1 MHHRVRHVEDERL
14 SLVAFVLEI
23 INRLVGVK
31 AGETGHVAR
40 LAGSLVVLM
49 KCHCAAVIRP
59 QRTEVI
65 VKTLCIGHPRDD
77 HLSVGDI
84 PLADT
89 GRLVVRFSNQ
99 LGEGDLARRHSPTLA
114 AKWIASGQ
122 QRRARRPAHRLRIKT
137 GEPGSLLGQPI
148 HARCLVLLVAV
159 TAHIR
164 IALIVGENDEDVRP
178 RSIGVER
185 RARGEECKGAQD
197 DKSSA
202 FFHPD
207 SLRV

>member
-1 MHHRVRHVEDERL
+1 MHHCVRHVENERL
-14 SLVAFVLEI
+14 SLVAFVLEEI
-23 INRLVGVK
+23 DSFVRVK

-49 KCHCAAVIRP
+49 KCHCTAVIRP

-89 GRLVVRFSNQ
+89 DRLVVRFSNQ
-99 LGEGDLARRHSPTLA
+99 LGEGDLARRHPPTLA
-114 AKWIASGQ
+114 AEGVTPCQ
-122 QRRARRPAHRLRIKT
+122 QRRARRPADRLRIKT

-148 HARCLVLLVAV
+148 HARCLILLVAV

-164 IALIVGENDEDVRP
+164 IALVVGENDEDVRP
-178 RSIGVER
+178 RSIGVEGR
-185 RARGEECKGAQD
+185 DWG
-197 DKSSA
+197 
-202 FFHPD
+202 
-207 SLRV
+207 